1 MEMSKKKVRPD
12 RQVENFFPD
21 TMQWEKQNIGS
32 LKLLQMAFSYQQNK
46 LLEFFR
52 NDNGYL

>member
-21 TMQWEKQNIGS
+21 TMQWEKQTIGS

-46 LLEFFR
+46 LPEFFR

>member
-1 MEMSKKKVRPD
+1 MEMSKKKVRSD

-21 TMQWEKQNIGS
+21 TMQWEKQTIGS

-46 LLEFFR
+46 LPEFFR